1 MKSIFVFILSTYH
14 LLVFSQQNVRE
25 VQIEYQLFCNTNQ
38 ATKLFTTLYANNNT
52 AIYQEKYSTA
62 EDWQEHATKLPEG
75 AKRFG
80 GTDPDDPYL
89 KIDSNSKKIFFFDII
104 SNNNFLVEDNYP
116 NFIWDI
122 TSETKNIAGYSCIK
136 ATTSYRGRTWVAWFT
151 PQIPISFGPWKL
163 CGLPG
168 LIVEAYDTDNK
179 YTFKPV
185 KIEFKK
191 NDILKKDFAT
201 LMQTKNTKP
210 ITYQQFLKD
219 TEEVNEN
226 LHAKLN
232 DNPDIT
238 ITRIP
243 FPREGM
249 ELKFEWEE

>member
-1 MKSIFVFILSTYH
+1 MKLLMTFIFSLQNLIA
-14 LLVFSQQNVRE
+14 FSQQESKEIQV
-25 VQIEYQLFCNTNQ
+25 EYQLFCDTNQ
-38 ATKLFTTLYANNNT
+38 ATKLFTTLYANSNT
-52 AIYQEKYSTA
+52 AVYQEKYSTA
-62 EDWQEHATKLPEG
+62 EDWQEHAKKLPEG
-75 AKRFG
+75 VKRFG
-80 GTDPDDPYL
+80 ATDPDDSYF

-104 SNNNFLVEDNYP
+104 ASNNFLVEDNYP
-116 NFIWDI
+116 DFNWNI
-122 TSETKNIAGYSCIK
+122 TSETKNIAGYPCIK

-163 CGLPG
+163 FGLPG

-179 YTFKPV
+179 YTFKPI

-201 LMQTKNTKP
+201 LMETKNTKP

-219 TEEVNEN
+219 TEEF
-226 LHAKLN
+226 N
-232 DNPDIT
+232 DNLINDVRDSNVT

-243 FPREGM
+243 FPREGE